1 MKRTTLLTCVALL
14 SAMTLQART
23 GVDKMEY
30 SVSAGFNIGGS
41 APLGLPA
48 EIRHIDSYSPTLN
61 LSIGAQ
67 AACMFTPAWGV
78 GAGLYLETKGM
89 HSGIEARNYHLT
101 MNIIQGES
109 TGVKTGYFT
118 GKIKNE
124 TKISY
129 LTIPIFAQWRPSVN
143 WTFHAGPY
151 ISVALDRS
159 FIGQVAE
166 GKMREDPLHPALGIL
181 KADYN
186 YSDDIRKIDTGI
198 SLGAACRVYRAL
210 SVKAALQWGLLSTLD
225 PSKRKIDMDTY
236 NIYLNLG
243 ISYTFH

>member
-1 MKRTTLLTCVALL
+1 MTLLAG
-14 SAMTLQART
+14 T
-23 GVDKMEY
+23 GAKSMEY

-67 AACMFTPAWGV
+67 AAYMFAPAWGV
-78 GAGLYLETKGM
+78 ETGIILETKGM
-89 HSGIEARNYHLT
+89 NSGIEARNYHLT
-101 MNIIQGES
+101 MNIIQGET
-109 TGVKTGYFT
+109 TGIKTGYFT
-118 GKIKNE
+118 GKIKNK

-129 LTIPIFAQWRPSVN
+129 LTIPLYARWRPSVN

-151 ISVALDRS
+151 LSFALDRS
-159 FIGQVAE
+159 FIGQVSE
-166 GKMREDPLHPALGIL
+166 GKLREDPLHPVLGIE

-186 YSDDIRKIDTGI
+186 YSDDIRKFDTGI
-198 SLGAACRVYRAL
+198 SLGASCRVYRSL

-225 PSKRKIDMDTY
+225 SSRRKIDMDTY

-243 ISYTFH
+243 ISYSF

>member
-1 MKRTTLLTCVALL
+1 MNKISLLAGVALL
-14 SAMTLQART
+14 SAVPVTAQNVKS
-23 GVDKMEY
+23 GMEY

-48 EIRHIDSYSPTLN
+48 EIRHIDSYSPALN

-67 AACMFTPAWGV
+67 AAYMFDNAWGA
-78 GAGLYLETKGM
+78 GAGIILETKGM
-89 HSGIEARNYHLT
+89 NTGIEARNYHLT
-101 MNIIQGES
+101 MNILQGDA
-109 TGVKTGYFT
+109 TGVKTGYYT

-129 LTIPIFAQWRPSVN
+129 LTIPLYAQWRPLTV

-151 ISVALDRS
+151 LSFALDRS
-159 FIGQVAE
+159 FIGQVSE
-166 GKMREDPLHPALGIL
+166 GKMREDPLHPALGIQE
-181 KADYN
+181 ADYN
-186 YSDDIRKIDTGI
+186 YSDDIRKFDTGI
-198 SLGAACRVYRAL
+198 TIGAACRVYRAL

-236 NIYLNLG
+236 NIYLNVG
-243 ISYTFH
+243 VSYNFR